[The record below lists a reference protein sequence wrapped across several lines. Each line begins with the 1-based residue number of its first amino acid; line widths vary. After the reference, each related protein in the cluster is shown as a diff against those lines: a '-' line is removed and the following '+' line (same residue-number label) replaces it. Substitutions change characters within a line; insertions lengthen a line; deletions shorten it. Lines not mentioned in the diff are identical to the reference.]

1 MLGGWVHGTSLCSIF
16 AISCR
21 SVIISNWKLKCKN
34 YWGILCLDISW
45 TWILVSQP
53 SCRVEGPS
61 LHGKDGC
68 WAPESQHLKQN
79 YFSRA
84 RWKGGMLW
92 VSGNGAPLGTLNL
105 QLKKKKTK
113 QFHQPLRQPRPALSK
128 IPVWRKM
135 SFSLCPSHFLTR
147 LPATSSSFQ
156 PSCKKPLEHKYSRG
170 GERTLNFGQ
179 AW

>member
-1 MLGGWVHGTSLCSIF
+1 MLGGWVHETSLCSIF

-45 TWILVSQP
+45 TLVLVSQP

-61 LHGKDGC
+61 LPGKDGC

-105 QLKKKKTK
+105 QLKKKNK
-113 QFHQPLRQPRPALSK
+113 P
-128 IPVWRKM
+128 IPSAPQAAKASSFKDTRLAQEVL
-135 SFSLCPSHFLTR
+135 FSLPFTFSYKAASYFELI
-147 LPATSSSFQ
+147 PAI
-156 PSCKKPLEHKYSRG
+156 L
-170 GERTLNFGQ
+170 
-179 AW
+179 

>member
-1 MLGGWVHGTSLCSIF
+1 MLGGWVHETSLCSIF

-45 TWILVSQP
+45 TLFLVSQP

-61 LHGKDGC
+61 LRGKDGC

-92 VSGNGAPLGTLNL
+92 VSGNGASLGTLNL
-105 QLKKKKTK
+105 QLKKKKKTNSIS
-113 QFHQPLRQPRPALSK
+113 PLGSQGQLFQRYPFGARSPFLSALHIFLQGCQLLRAHSSH
-128 IPVWRKM
+128 PVKN
-135 SFSLCPSHFLTR
+135 H
-147 LPATSSSFQ
+147 
-156 PSCKKPLEHKYSRG
+156 
-170 GERTLNFGQ
+170 
-179 AW
+179 